1 MSVDPWLQGMVAA
14 SDAWDSRTAR
24 KRARPVLSLTAL
36 MRVQS
41 IRLVPSV
48 PPCAEGKERQVRNG
62 VATTV
67 GWEGQPSPWR
77 TLGTEARSVVR
88 QLEERMAGT
97 LGDPAKVASEDAQGG
112 SSTPA
117 KSDRVHCRVTRI
129 SSVVR
134 MEVGGATEEGG
145 NMEVVVS
152 EPAIVP
158 ETYVSGV
165 LADAGEHIIRLTY
178 YSEQYSWALG
188 APERIVVAKI
198 IVPKNALA
206 AMAEVCRAMD
216 PALWKVVECPAA

>member
-1 MSVDPWLQGMVAA
+1 VAA

-36 MRVQS
+36 IRVQS

-67 GWEGQPSPWR
+67 GWEGQPPPWR

-97 LGDPAKVASEDAQGG
+97 LGDPAKVVPGG
-112 SSTPA
+112 MDTGGNSFTPDL
-117 KSDRVHCRVTRI
+117 SIRVHCRITRI
-129 SSVVR
+129 SLVAR

-145 NMEVVVS
+145 NMEAVIT
-152 EPAIVP
+152 EPAVVP
-158 ETYVSGV
+158 ETYVNGV
-165 LADAGEHIIRLTY
+165 LVDANEHVIRLTY

-206 AMAEVCRAMD
+206 AMAEVVKAMD
-216 PALWKVVECPAA
+216 PALWDVMECPAA